1 MVTGVQF
8 WVTDYLTLS
17 VDEGGLGQPLGT
29 VVICFSL
36 CSLTGPTAGVFMGGA
51 IVDKMGGYQ
60 DRDGTGE
67 HRGSSP
73 PNTPTGRGGGLT
85 DGLLP
90 SRNNARKNTCIN
102 AISRTHE
109 HTRC

>member
-1 MVTGVQF
+1 VVTGVQF

-73 PNTPTGRGGGLT
+73 PNTPTGRGGG
-85 DGLLP
+85 
-90 SRNNARKNTCIN
+90 
-102 AISRTHE
+102 
-109 HTRC
+109 